1 MRPQIMPTAT
11 PTMSAIQSFKSALR
25 LKLGW
30 ISSIMPP
37 KMLAPKNTGSNPKR
51 PVLDSGKER
60 MAKATRCKSLSL
72 PSGAGGG
79 CFRGHSMA
87 TMRMAVTIIV
97 IEMSRCFRI
106 LRMLLVIEIKC
117 NKWLKKERIFG
128 KIENGALST
137 DYGF

>member
-30 ISSIMPP
+30 MSSIMPP

-72 PSGAGGG
+72 QFGAGGG

-87 TMRMAVTIIV
+87 TVRIAVTKIV

-117 NKWLKKERIFG
+117 NKWL
-128 KIENGALST
+128 
-137 DYGF
+137 